1 MPHSDWGGTLW
12 VWDLRSQCKTSHSK
26 EKPEGTSWAKSFVP
40 RNQIDQIRVQ
50 VMSTSSAKNGA
61 SGVIQDGVKN
71 CKGHSRKVS
80 TGP

>member
-1 MPHSDWGGTLW
+1 MS
-12 VWDLRSQCKTSHSK
+12 TSTG
-26 EKPEGTSWAKSFVP
+26 EVREGFTGEASVEPSLE
-40 RNQIDQIRVQ
+40 DQIRVQ

-71 CKGHSRKVS
+71 CKGHSGEVS